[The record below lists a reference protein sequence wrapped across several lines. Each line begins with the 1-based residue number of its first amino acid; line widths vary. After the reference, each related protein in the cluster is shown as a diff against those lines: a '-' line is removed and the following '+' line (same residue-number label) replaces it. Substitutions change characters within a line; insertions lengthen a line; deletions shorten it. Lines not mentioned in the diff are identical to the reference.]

1 MSERIDLTGRWTG
14 VYFYPIDA
22 ELNAADDLPAT
33 PFTAE
38 LTDRGGYLTGTT
50 VEPDLTGP
58 PGSPPIEA
66 TLEGD
71 RSGLRI
77 GFTKTPAGR
86 QTHTI
91 DYHGAVSADGDM
103 IDGVWIIHGDWS
115 GTFRMQ
121 RRSIDEEARVREL
134 ARSAARG

>member
-14 VYFYPIDA
+14 VYFYPVDA
-22 ELNAADDLPAT
+22 DWNADDDLPAT

-38 LTDRGGYLTGTT
+38 LMDRGGYLTGAT

-58 PGSPPIEA
+58 PGAPPIEA

-91 DYHGAVSADGDM
+91 DYQGEISADGDM
-103 IDGVWIIHGDWS
+103 IDGVWIIHGNWS

-121 RRSIDEEARVREL
+121 RRSLDEGSRAREVAE
-134 ARSAARG
+134 SAARG